1 MKGNGSYEQES
12 SGMAALDPPDFR
24 EIHDALRPKILRYLS
39 RMVGRAEAED
49 LAQEVFEKASKG
61 MKEFR
66 GEANL
71 STWIYR
77 IATNTALDHF
87 RAGAKPAVTEEISWT
102 DDPVS
107 IGGIR
112 NSPAGGIDDS
122 TEGRVIQYEMNACI
136 REIIDRLPANYRTVI
151 LLSDLEGYQDKEIA
165 EILGVSLR
173 NTKIRLHRARAR
185 LREALSN
192 DCTLYWNE
200 KNEFACD
207 RKGLT
212 SIRPSIA

>member
-1 MKGNGSYEQES
+1 VKGNGSDEQES
-12 SGMAALDPPDFR
+12 VHVVTLDPPDFR

-39 RMVGRAEAED
+39 RMVSAAEAED
-49 LAQEVFEKASKG
+49 LTQEVFEKASKG

-66 GEANL
+66 GDASV
-71 STWIYR
+71 STWIYK
-77 IATNTALDHF
+77 IATNTALDHL
-87 RAGAKPAVTEEISWT
+87 RACAKTTVAEDRSWREDSAGAAERRHV
-102 DDPVS
+102 
-107 IGGIR
+107 
-112 NSPAGGIDDS
+112 PAGGIEES

-136 REIIDRLPANYRTVI
+136 REIIDRLPANYRAVI

-173 NTKIRLHRARAR
+173 NTKIRLHRARAS

-200 KNEFACD
+200 NNEFACD